1 MWRVDWAG
9 SGVVG
14 EDQVASAAVCPGE
27 EHAGVDGGGVG
38 GDNSGRKVAA
48 LSKPGIGKEGASRLL
63 PHIPV

>member
-9 SGVVG
+9 SGVVW
-14 EDQVASAAVCPGE
+14 EDQVVGATACPGE
-27 EHAGVDGGGVG
+27 ERTGVDGGGVD

-48 LSKPGIGKEGASRLL
+48 LSKQGIGKEGASRLF